1 MELNGEATR
10 TVNITKCLWSRGTE
24 NRISNDESC
33 REGEEREEEKR
44 ENKVEKKHWRNKW
57 NTDIFARFV
66 IYVI

>member
-33 REGEEREEEKR
+33 REGEERERNEY
-44 ENKVEKKHWRNKW
+44 VEPMTGEING
-57 NTDIFARFV
+57 TQTSLPCLSFM
-66 IYVI
+66 